1 MERAGVAVAQFAMA
15 IAPHAR
21 RIWIVCGPGNNGG
34 DGYEAGYLLARYG
47 KCVHITE
54 LSLGQ
59 KLPEDAAQSRD
70 KAVAIGVACSQE
82 FPQNYDLCIDALF
95 GIGWKADPPETA
107 VHVIREINRKLAPII
122 SVDIPTGLNANTGT
136 VGSNTV
142 FADFTLAMLTLK
154 PGMITGNGRDV
165 CGEIW
170 LNRLDV
176 ETSTTSKVCAQMVGD
191 ARPTKRSHNS
201 HKGLFGDVAIIG
213 GATGMEGAAV
223 LASLGA
229 LSAGAG
235 RVYVGLLG
243 TQTGQ
248 LLLNKPELMMRDID
262 SLKLE
267 SSTVIAGCGGG
278 SGIEPH
284 LQKILQE
291 SFHLVLDAD
300 ALNCIAN
307 NESLKYHLRKRTA
320 GSTVLTPHPLEAA
333 RLLGTTASN
342 IQNDR
347 LSSAQT
353 LADDLKCIVILK
365 GSGTIIA
372 APGTTPW
379 INPTGNGR
387 LATAGAGDVLAGFI
401 GAKLAAG
408 ASALDAAC
416 NAVNIH
422 GRIAECWPED
432 QPFTA
437 SDLLQYLP
445 RSSH

>member
-1 MERAGVAVAQFAMA
+1 MAVAKFAMA
-15 IAPHAR
+15 ITPHAR

-34 DGYEAGYLLARYG
+34 DGYEAAYQLAKFG
-47 KCVHITE
+47 KSVHLTE
-54 LSLGQ
+54 LTVGQ
-59 KLPEDAAQSRD
+59 KLPADAEQSRA
-70 KAVAIGVACSQE
+70 KAFAIGITCSAA

-95 GIGWKADPPETA
+95 GIGWKADTHKTA
-107 VHVIREINRKLAPII
+107 DLVIREINRKSAPIL
-122 SVDIPTGLNANTGT
+122 SVDIPTGLNADTGT
-136 VGSNTV
+136 TGSNTV
-142 FADFTLAMLTLK
+142 LADYTLAMLTLK
-154 PGMITGNGRDV
+154 PGMITGKGRDV

-176 ETSTTSKVCAQMVGD
+176 DTSSASKVCAQMVGD
-191 ARPTKRSHNS
+191 ARQHSRPHNS

-213 GATGMEGAAV
+213 GTAGMEGAAV

-235 RVYVGLLG
+235 RVYVGLLSARA
-243 TQTGQ
+243 GQ
-248 LLLNKPELMMRDID
+248 LLGNKPELMMRDID

-278 SGIEPH
+278 TDIEPH

-291 SFHLVLDAD
+291 SSHLVLDAD

-342 IQNDR
+342 VQNDR
-347 LSSAQT
+347 LSSARA

-372 APGTTPW
+372 APETAPW
-379 INPTGNGR
+379 INPTGNGK
-387 LATAGAGDVLAGFI
+387 LATAGAGDVLAGFV
-401 GAKLAAG
+401 GARLAAG
-408 ASALDAAC
+408 ESAMDAAC
-416 NAVNIH
+416 SSVNIH
-422 GRIAECWPED
+422 GRIADCWPED

-437 SDLLQYLP
+437 SALLTSLP
-445 RSSH
+445 RSAA

>member
-1 MERAGVAVAQFAMA
+1 MERAGIAVAQFAMA

-59 KLPEDAAQSRD
+59 KLPADAAQSRD
-70 KAVAIGVACSQE
+70 KAVAIGIACSEE

-95 GIGWKADPPETA
+95 GIGWKADTPETA
-107 VHVIREINRKLAPII
+107 VRIIREINRKLAPVL

-142 FADFTLAMLTLK
+142 FADYTLAMLTLK

-176 ETSTTSKVCAQMVGD
+176 DTLSTGEPFAQMVSD
-191 ARPTKRSHNS
+191 VRENRRPHNS
-201 HKGLFGDVAIIG
+201 HKGLFGDVAIVG
-213 GATGMEGAAV
+213 GTPGMEGAAI

-235 RVYVGLLG
+235 RVYVGLLSA
-243 TQTGQ
+243 QTGQ
-248 LLLNKPELMMRDID
+248 VSGNGPELMIREID
-262 SLKLE
+262 SLKFE
-267 SSTVIAGCGGG
+267 SLTIIAGCGGG
-278 SGIEPH
+278 SDIESH
-284 LQKILQE
+284 LQRILQE
-291 SFHLVLDAD
+291 SSKLVLDAD
-300 ALNCIAN
+300 ALNCIAT
-307 NESLKYHLRKRTA
+307 NESLKVLLRNRTL

-333 RLLGTTASN
+333 RLLGATTSQ
-342 IQNDR
+342 IQSDR
-347 LSSAQT
+347 LSSAQA
-353 LADDLKCIVILK
+353 LADDLRCVVILK

-372 APGTTPW
+372 APDTTPFV
-379 INPTGNGR
+379 NPTGNGR
-387 LATAGAGDVLAGFI
+387 LATAGAGDVLAGFV

-408 ASALDAAC
+408 ASAIDAAC
-416 NAVNIH
+416 SAVNVH
-422 GRIAECWPED
+422 GRIADCWPED
-432 QPFTA
+432 RTFTA
-437 SDLLQYLP
+437 SDLLKYLP
-445 RSSH
+445 RRSL